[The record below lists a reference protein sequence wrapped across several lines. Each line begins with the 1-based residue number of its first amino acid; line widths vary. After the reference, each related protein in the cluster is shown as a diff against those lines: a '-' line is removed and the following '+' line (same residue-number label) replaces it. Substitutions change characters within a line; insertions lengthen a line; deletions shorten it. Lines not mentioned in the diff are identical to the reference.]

1 MQRQEG
7 GREEGL
13 WGEYESLLD
22 LGMWGPPGAFGGGVG
37 GTVMRLRCG
46 PLAKPSQP
54 VAPVLDA
61 GKSPLAVLRTDP
73 GPSS

>member
-22 LGMWGPPGAFGGGVG
+22 LGMWGAPRSIWGWGGD
-37 GTVMRLRCG
+37 TVMRLRCG
-46 PLAKPSQP
+46 PPAKPSQP

-61 GKSPLAVLRTDP
+61 GKSLLAVLRTDP